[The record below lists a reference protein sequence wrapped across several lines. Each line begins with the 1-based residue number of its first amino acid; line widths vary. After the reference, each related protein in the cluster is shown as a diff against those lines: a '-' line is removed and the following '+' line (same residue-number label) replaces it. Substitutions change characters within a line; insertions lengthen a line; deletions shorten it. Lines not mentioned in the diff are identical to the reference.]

1 MSQNRVVNLSEMAHS
16 GNEDV
21 KKATPAVKQY
31 FGFLHNNSEVLVSH
45 TSCSWTPFSNHY
57 MVEIYWFHNPCNLI
71 PSIPPEISSSG
82 FKDSDFLI
90 KADTSRLDKMIRSV
104 EWNLLWELC

>member
-45 TSCSWTPFSNHY
+45 TSCSWSPLSNHD
-57 MVEIYWFHNPCNLI
+57 MIEVYWSHNPSNLI
-71 PSIPPEISSSG
+71 PSITPDFSSSG
-82 FKDSDFLI
+82 FRGLDFL
-90 KADTSRLDKMIRSV
+90 KADASRFDEMIRSV
-104 EWNLLWELC
+104 KWNVLWEL